1 MEVLVDFGL
10 PACLTWYKLLTDWGS
25 FVGGCFAL
33 IAGTAAYIG
42 ARQAADRQIAAL
54 TRKDRMQARGIV
66 VGVYPE
72 LLEAREEHKR
82 VTEAVNQRFPTM
94 GWMTIVQAVKSA
106 QMEVP
111 PFLHRSVDNLFVVE
125 PGAASLTQ
133 FFSFTLQYNRLIRDF
148 AQRVAQSPGITDPPD
163 MRHELAGNLKAI
175 AIALED
181 AIREIRPI
189 HDEATGP

>member
-1 MEVLVDFGL
+1 
-10 PACLTWYKLLTDWGS
+10 
-25 FVGGCFAL
+25 
-33 IAGTAAYIG
+33 
-42 ARQAADRQIAAL
+42 
-54 TRKDRMQARGIV
+54 MQARGIV

-82 VTEAVNQRFPTM
+82 VMEAVNQRFPRM
-94 GWMTIVQAVKSA
+94 GWMTIVQAIQSA

-111 PFLHRSVDNLFVVE
+111 PFLSRSVDNLFVVD
-125 PGAASLTQ
+125 PGAASLIQ
-133 FFSFTLQYNRLIRDF
+133 FVSYTLQYNRRIRDV
-148 AQRVAQSPGITDPPD
+148 AQRVAQSPGVSDPPD
-163 MRHELAGNLKAI
+163 MRDELSGDLKLI

>member
-1 MEVLVDFGL
+1 
-10 PACLTWYKLLTDWGS
+10 
-25 FVGGCFAL
+25 
-33 IAGTAAYIG
+33 
-42 ARQAADRQIAAL
+42 
-54 TRKDRMQARGIV
+54 MQARGIV

-82 VTEAVNQRFPTM
+82 VMEAVNQRFPRM
-94 GWMTIVQAVKSA
+94 GWMTIVQAIQSA

-111 PFLHRSVDNLFVVE
+111 PFLSRSVDNLFVVD
-125 PGAASLTQ
+125 PGAASLIQ
-133 FFSFTLQYNRLIRDF
+133 FVSCTLQYNRRIRDV
-148 AQRVAQSPGITDPPD
+148 AQRVAQSPGVSDPPD
-163 MRHELAGNLKAI
+163 MRDELSGDLKLI